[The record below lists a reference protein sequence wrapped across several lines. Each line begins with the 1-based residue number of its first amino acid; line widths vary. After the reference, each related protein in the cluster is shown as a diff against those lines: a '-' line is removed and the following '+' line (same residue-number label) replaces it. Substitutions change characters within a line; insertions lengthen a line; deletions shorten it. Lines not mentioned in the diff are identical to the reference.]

1 MRNEDMTEFTSVL
14 DAVCGLLSR
23 GAYQPNDD
31 ATLLFFKALQA
42 YPIEVVRA
50 AFDAHV
56 KDPARG
62 RFPPNPADVIAQIEH
77 ASANDGRPGA
87 EEAWAIAVTGAD
99 ESMTVVWTAEIAQ
112 AWGIARAVF
121 DLGDEVGARVAFR
134 DAYNR
139 LVIEARMAHRRP
151 VWSESFGTDPQHRVQ
166 AVSQAIALGRMQPE
180 QLPLLEP
187 PRGSGAGLDKLMG
200 DARMP
205 EETRLKLLE
214 LRDRFSGKTPAPDK
228 LPDAVIRTRELQQET
243 QARVDQHLSNE
254 GDA

>member
-1 MRNEDMTEFTSVL
+1 MSEVDVPVFFELLDEVWSLKQQVLSANQKAVFFRALQQFRLEDVRAGL
-14 DAVCGLLSR
+14 DAH
-23 GAYQPNDD
+23 
-31 ATLLFFKALQA
+31 
-42 YPIEVVRA
+42 I
-50 AFDAHV
+50 
-56 KDPARG
+56 KDPRRG
-62 RFPPNPADVIAQIEH
+62 TFLPMPADVIHQIEN
-77 ASANDGRPGA
+77 ARTNDGRPGA
-87 EEAWAIAVTGAD
+87 EEAWAIAVAGAD

-112 AWGIARAVF
+112 AWGIARTVF

-151 VWSESFGTDPQHRVQ
+151 AWSESFGTDPQHRVQ

-187 PRGSGAGLDKLMG
+187 PRGAGAGLDKLMG

-254 GDA
+254 GEA